1 MLTHYY
7 QCLFHIFWS
16 SYWLDK
22 GLILLCLLDEL
33 TSILWWNAPSLSL
46 LIFFIWKSTFS
57 DKDIDISAFFQLIF
71 AWYIFLYSLSF
82 STMLNQNDVSRYSC
96 LIVILGKNFQSFTIK
111 YDISR
116 RLFVDVLYQV
126 EKIFLYAEL

>member
-16 SYWLDK
+16 SYRLDK

-111 YDISR
+111 YDVSR